1 MARAKIGPKHPSQF
15 VRKSGKT
22 AGKAISRE
30 ARKKFA
36 TLVEKQPGP
45 RGGRTFYRFPIPPGD
60 EAAARN
66 ALARIPVAKGLSA
79 EEKRKIARQAVSTL
93 GHMTPAAAKI
103 LGVKGGLEEAKHKAM
118 RRLTRR

>member
-1 MARAKIGPKHPSQF
+1 MARAKVGPEHPSQF

-45 RGGRTFYRFPIPPGD
+45 RGGRTMYRFPIPPGD

-79 EEKRKIARQAVSTL
+79 EEKKKIARKAVSTL
-93 GHMTPAAAKI
+93 GHMTTTAAKI
-103 LGVKGGLEEAKHKAM
+103 LGMKGTMEEAKYKAM
-118 RRLTRR
+118 KRLAGR